1 MTASRRTTIISAAC
15 LAVSMS
21 ACVLL
26 LRHIDHIRPKAT
38 IEDVLYL
45 NSPTTIKRAS
55 VGFDGLMACIYW
67 TRTVQYF
74 GRRHFDRA
82 HTYNELAP
90 LLEITT
96 TLDPH
101 LFPAYEFGASF
112 LAPRP
117 PAGAG
122 EPVRAIQL
130 MEYGIA
136 HNPNNWRLYYDLGFV
151 YYTELK
157 DYRNAADVFERGSR
171 VPDAHPFMKIMAA
184 QMAAHSGDFETARM
198 LWSATY
204 ESTREASIRQNAV
217 EHLRAIRVDED
228 ITNLEAL
235 LKTFEEHTGRL
246 PLSISELTTA
256 APLRGIPVD
265 PDGDPYEISLDGRVL
280 VQYPDDFPFIT
291 KGLPEGYQPG
301 PPKFHGQRSALIH
314 DQFLF

>member
-1 MTASRRTTIISAAC
+1 MTARRRTTMISAVC
-15 LAVSMS
+15 LAVSMI

-26 LRHIDHIRPKAT
+26 LRHIDQIRPKAT

-45 NSPTTIKRAS
+45 NSPATIKRAS

-74 GRRHFDRA
+74 GHRHYDRA

-101 LFPAYEFGASF
+101 MLPAYQFGASF
-112 LAPRP
+112 HAPKP

-157 DYRNAADVFERGSR
+157 DYRNAAEVFERGSK

-184 QMAAHSGDFETARM
+184 QMAAHAGDFSTARM

-204 ESTREASIRQNAV
+204 DSSSEANIRQNAV
-217 EHLRAIRVDED
+217 EHLRAIRIDED
-228 ITNLEAL
+228 VTNLEAL
-235 LKTFEEHTGRL
+235 VKTIEEHNGRA
-246 PLSISELTTA
+246 PSSITDLVA
-256 APLRGIPVD
+256 AAHLRGIPVD
-265 PDGDPYEISLDGRVL
+265 PDGHAYRISDGRIL
-280 VQYPDDFPFIT
+280 VQDPDDFPFIT
-291 KGLPEGYQPG
+291 KGLPEGYKSG
-301 PPKFHGQRSALIH
+301 PPKFHAQ
-314 DQFLF
+314 Q